1 MFKRSLIFP
10 IACLL
15 AALLLGRPTQ
25 MVAEE
30 NPAPAQHKRTD
41 ANIFGHVTCEG
52 KHLPFVVIRI
62 VGTTISTITDATG
75 HYRIIDLPIGTHT
88 VEAFILGYTTQKKN
102 VTTEENK
109 SLEVDFELLEDYL
122 QMDAVVVTGDKR
134 AVTRRETGSIISS
147 ITPKLLSSMSAA
159 TISEGLAFVPGAR
172 MENNCQNCGFNQV
185 RLNGMPGQY
194 SQILIDGRPMF
205 GSVMGVY
212 GMELIPSNMV
222 DRIEVLR
229 GGGSSLY
236 GSSAVAGSVNLILKD
251 PAFNTFEVDYMQSFT
266 GVGIKGSGGVKPDY
280 NINLSASVL
289 TPDSKAGLSLYGTY
303 RQRLPFDYDGDGFSE
318 LPLLRNT
325 TIGSR
330 AFYRISRRGKLAAT
344 YFHISEKRRGGN
356 RFESPLHCAD
366 VAESPNHSINDAS
379 LQLQQYFRE
388 NDLLSINA
396 SLLHVNRESYYG
408 GNSLR
413 DYGRTKDLTVSAMV
427 QYLTAFSDWGTLTTG
442 VDYAGE
448 YLRDSRPG
456 YPQYGLKKNEET
468 HEWEI
473 DYDDV
478 SLTEETMVAHQQTHA
493 LGVYGQFTYKHAI
506 GSVTAGLRFDHFQVR
521 NLEASSGDKTGI
533 YKGNAPVPRVAVLFN
548 LLPELQLRANY
559 AMGYRAPQ
567 VYDEELH
574 VEASG
579 AKRITTRNSENL
591 KHETSHSTMLSLD
604 YNKTFKTWA
613 IGCLVEGFYT
623 YLKDAFANTREQDD
637 ETNFVYYTRQ
647 NAPNGAYVYGA
658 NLEFNYV
665 PIRTLALKLGATYQK
680 SQYVK
685 INEDLNEG
693 QKDFLRAP
701 NAYGFLMAQWR
712 IWQGLT
718 LDATLNC
725 TGPML
730 IAYEGSVAKNDEE
743 KKLIENEELP
753 IRKTP
758 SFFDASLKLAYAFKL
773 ASSELQLYCGVKN
786 AFNSFQKDFDQGA
799 ERASSYVYGP
809 MLPRTMY
816 VGIKL
821 GNIF

>member
-1 MFKRSLIFP
+1 MLKRNLIVAF
-10 IACLL
+10 ASLL

-25 MVAEE
+25 TLAVD
-30 NPAPAQHKRTD
+30 NPTPAQHKRTD

-52 KHLPFVVIRI
+52 KHLPFVVIRL

-75 HYRIIDLPIGTHT
+75 HYRIIDLPVGTFT
-88 VEAFILGYTTQKKN
+88 VEASILGYTTKKQT
-102 VTTEENK
+102 VTVEANK
-109 SLEVDFELLEDYL
+109 SLEVDFDLEEDYL

-147 ITPKLLSSMSAA
+147 ITPKLLSAASAA
-159 TISEGLAFVPGAR
+159 SISEGLSFVPGAR

-212 GMELIPSNMV
+212 GMELIPANMV
-222 DRIEVLR
+222 ERIEILR

-251 PAFNTFEVDYMQSFT
+251 PAFNTFEVDYMQGFT
-266 GVGIKGSGGVKPDY
+266 GVGIKGSGGARPDY
-280 NINLSASVL
+280 TVNLSASVL

-303 RQRLPFDYDGDGFSE
+303 RQRMPFDLDGDSYSE
-318 LPLLRNT
+318 LPMLRNA

-330 AFYRISRRGKLAAT
+330 AFYRVSRRGKLAVS
-344 YFHISEKRRGGN
+344 YFHITEKRRGGN
-356 RFESPLHCAD
+356 RFGSPLHCAE

-379 LQLQQYFRE
+379 VQLQQYFRE
-388 NDLLSINA
+388 NDLLTVNA
-396 SLLHVNRESYYG
+396 SLLHVNRDSYYG
-408 GNSLR
+408 GNSLK
-413 DYGRTKDLTVSAMV
+413 DYGRTKDLTYSAMA

-442 VDYAGE
+442 VDYSGE
-448 YLRDSRPG
+448 LLRDSRPG
-456 YPQYGLKKNEET
+456 YPQYGLKQNEET

-473 DYDDV
+473 DYDEV
-478 SLTEETMVAHQQTHA
+478 TLTDETIVAHQQTSA
-493 LGVYGQFTYKHAI
+493 LGVYGQFTYKHPV
-506 GSVTAGLRFDHFQVR
+506 GSITAGLRFDHFQVR
-521 NLEASSGDKTGI
+521 NLEAERGDKTAT
-533 YKGNAPVPRVAVLFN
+533 YTGNAPVPRVAALFN

-574 VEASG
+574 VGVSG
-579 AKRITTRNSENL
+579 VKRVYTRNAKNL
-591 KHETSHSTMLSLD
+591 KHETSHSAMLSLD

-623 YLKDAFANTREQDD
+623 YLKDAFANKSEA
-637 ETNFVYYTRQ
+637 EGNLVYYIRH
-647 NAPNGAYVYGA
+647 NALHGANVYGA
-658 NLEFNYV
+658 NLELNYV
-665 PIRTLALKLGATYQK
+665 PVRALALKLGATYQK
-680 SQYVK
+680 SQYIK
-685 INEDLNEG
+685 PNKDLNEG
-693 QKDFLRAP
+693 LKDFLRAP

-712 IWQGLT
+712 VWRGLT
-718 LDATLNC
+718 VDATLNC

-730 IAYEGSVAKNDEE
+730 VAYEGSVAKNAEE
-743 KKLIENEELP
+743 QKQIDNEELP

-758 SFFDASLKLAYAFKL
+758 SFFDASLKLAYSFKL

-786 AFNSFQKDFDQGA
+786 AFNSFQRDFDKGP